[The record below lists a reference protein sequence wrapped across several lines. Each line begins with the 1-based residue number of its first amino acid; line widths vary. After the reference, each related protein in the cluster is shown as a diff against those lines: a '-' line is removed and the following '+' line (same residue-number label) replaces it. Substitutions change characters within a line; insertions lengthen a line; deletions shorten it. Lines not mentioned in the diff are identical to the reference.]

1 MSLPACQER
10 VLHGMETAL
19 RTCEPRLASLFA
31 IFTRL
36 TRDEEIPRTEQ
47 LEPTPWLSRR
57 RLRRA
62 GTGRRRRPAAAGGRP
77 AARLRAFVL
86 IPALLI
92 VAASLLIVG
101 ALTSTR
107 SCGEMPVH
115 MAFAMPVKGQSC
127 AVDGAA
133 NHPGRVTGRSPVKQP
148 QGLRP

>member
-10 VLHGMETAL
+10 ALHGMETAL
-19 RTCEPRLASLFA
+19 RACEPRLASLFA

-47 LEPTPWLSRR
+47 LETQPWLSWR

-62 GTGRRRRPAAAGGRP
+62 GTGRRRRAGATPGRP
-77 AARLRAFVL
+77 PARLRTFVL

-92 VAASLLIVG
+92 IAASVLIVG

-115 MAFAMPVKGQSC
+115 MAFALPVKGQSC

-133 NHPGRVTGRSPVKQP
+133 NHAGRTTGRSPVRQP